1 MNLYEKVKNMSID
14 EMAEFLNYVACSS
27 FFVLFGM
34 EKTVAPEYIKS
45 LPQYRETLASAKE
58 MLLSERQN

>member
-45 LPQYRETLASAKE
+45 LPQYQETLASAKE